1 MDIRK
6 KAENIKDYI
15 IEMRRYFHQNPELS
29 LEEFETTKKIIEEL
43 NKMGIEVSTF
53 KNGLTGCVGTIKGA
67 KEGKTLLLRA
77 DIDALSV
84 LEKTNLEF
92 ASKVKGKMHAC
103 GHDCHIAMLLGT
115 AKILNEIKESFSGTI
130 KLFFQPAE
138 EIGMGARLAIEQ
150 GVMDNVDACYGVHVT
165 PRFASSKINMQY
177 GERMAATDVF
187 KLTVEGVSSHGSSP
201 HLGHDAILASG
212 AIITG
217 LQTIV
222 SRINN
227 PLKPAVVT
235 IGTIKGGQRFNI
247 IANEVVMEGNVRTFD
262 ENFRKEIENYIR
274 EISESIA
281 KAHGCTA
288 KLEYRYGTGVVINKD
303 KNLVDI
309 AQNAV
314 KKLYG
319 EETLVEME
327 KITGGEDFS
336 LLMEKVPGIFGYIGT
351 KNPNIPGSEK
361 INHHEC
367 FTVDEEALIRGTA
380 VATQFTIDYL
390 EGK

>member
-1 MDIRK
+1 MDIK
-6 KAENIKDYI
+6 EKTENIKDYI
-15 IEMRRYFHQNPELS
+15 IEMRRHFHQNPELS
-29 LEEFETTKKIIEEL
+29 LEEFETTKKIVNEL
-43 NKMGIEVSTF
+43 EKMGIEVSTF
-53 KNGLTGCVGTIKGA
+53 KDGLTGCVGTIKGA

-84 LEKTNLEF
+84 HEKTNLEF
-92 ASKVKGKMHAC
+92 ASRVDGKMHAC
-103 GHDCHIAMLLGT
+103 GHDCHAAMLLGV
-115 AKILNEIKESFSGTI
+115 AKILSEMKDKFSGNI
-130 KLFFQPAE
+130 KLFFQAAE
-138 EIGMGARLAIEQ
+138 EIGLGAKLSIEQ

-165 PRFASSKINMQY
+165 PRFESPKINMQY

-187 KLTVEGVSSHGSSP
+187 KLTVEGTSSHGSSP
-201 HLGHDAILASG
+201 HLGHDAIVASA
-212 AIITG
+212 AIITA

-247 IANEVVMEGNVRTFD
+247 IANEVIMEGNVRTFD
-262 ENFRKEIENYIR
+262 EIFRKEIETHIR
-274 EISESIA
+274 EIAESVA
-281 KAHGCTA
+281 KAHSCTA
-288 KLEYRYGTGVVINKD
+288 KLEYRYGTGVVLNKD

-319 EETLVEME
+319 EDSLVEME

-336 LLMEKVPGIFGYIGT
+336 LLMEKAPGIFGYIGT
-351 KNPNIPGSEK
+351 RNPKVPGSEK

-367 FTVDEEALIRGTA
+367 FTVDEDALIRGTA
-380 VATQFTIDYL
+380 VAVQFALDYL
-390 EGK
+390 N

>member
-1 MDIRK
+1 MDIK
-6 KAENIKDYI
+6 EKAENIKDYI
-15 IEMRRYFHQNPELS
+15 IEMRRHFHQNPELS
-29 LEEFETTKKIIEEL
+29 LEEFETTKKIVNEL
-43 NKMGIEVSTF
+43 EKMSIEVSTF
-53 KNGLTGCVGTIKGA
+53 KDGLTGCIGTIKGA

-84 LEKTNLEF
+84 HEQTNLEF
-92 ASKVKGKMHAC
+92 ASRVDGKMHAC
-103 GHDCHIAMLLGT
+103 GHDCHAAMLLGV
-115 AKILNEIKESFSGTI
+115 AKILSEMKDKFSGNI
-130 KLFFQPAE
+130 KLFFQAAE
-138 EIGMGARLAIEQ
+138 EIGLGAKLSIEQ

-165 PRFASSKINMQY
+165 PRFESPKINMQY

-187 KLTVEGVSSHGSSP
+187 KLTVEGTSSHGSSP
-201 HLGHDAILASG
+201 HLGHDAIVASA
-212 AIITG
+212 AIITA

-247 IANEVVMEGNVRTFD
+247 IANEVIMEGNVRTFD
-262 ENFRKEIENYIR
+262 EIFRKEIETHIR
-274 EISESIA
+274 EIAESVA
-281 KAHGCTA
+281 KAHSCTA
-288 KLEYRYGTGVVINKD
+288 KLEYRYGTGVVLNKD

-319 EETLVEME
+319 EDSLVEME

-336 LLMEKVPGIFGYIGT
+336 LLMEKAPGIFGYIGT
-351 KNPNIPGSEK
+351 RNTKVPGSEK

-367 FTVDEEALIRGTA
+367 FTVDEDALIRGTA
-380 VATQFTIDYL
+380 VAVQFALDYL
-390 EGK
+390 N

>member
-1 MDIRK
+1 MDIK
-6 KAENIKDYI
+6 EKAENIKDYI
-15 IEMRRYFHQNPELS
+15 IEMRRHFHQNPELS
-29 LEEFETTKKIIEEL
+29 LEEFETTKKILNEL
-43 NKMGIEVSTF
+43 EKMGIEVSTF
-53 KNGLTGCVGTIKGA
+53 KDGLTGCIGTIKGA

-84 LEKTNLEF
+84 HEKTNLEF
-92 ASKVKGKMHAC
+92 ASRVDGKMHAC
-103 GHDCHIAMLLGT
+103 GHDCHAAMLLGV
-115 AKILNEIKESFSGTI
+115 AKILSEMKDKFSGNI
-130 KLFFQPAE
+130 KLFFQAAE
-138 EIGMGARLAIEQ
+138 EIGLGAKLSIEQ
-150 GVMDNVDACYGVHVT
+150 GIMDNVDACYGVHVT
-165 PRFASSKINMQY
+165 PRFESPKINMQY

-187 KLTVEGVSSHGSSP
+187 KLTVEGTSSHGSSP
-201 HLGHDAILASG
+201 HLGHDAIVASA
-212 AIITG
+212 AIITA

-247 IANEVVMEGNVRTFD
+247 IANEVIMEGNVRTFD
-262 ENFRKEIENYIR
+262 EIFRKEIETHIR
-274 EISESIA
+274 EIAESVA
-281 KAHGCTA
+281 KAHSCTA
-288 KLEYRYGTGVVINKD
+288 KLEYRYGTGVVLNKD

-319 EETLVEME
+319 EDSLVEME

-336 LLMEKVPGIFGYIGT
+336 LLMEKAPGIFGYIGT
-351 KNPNIPGSEK
+351 RNPRVSGSEK

-367 FTVDEEALIRGTA
+367 FTVDEDALIRGTA
-380 VATQFTIDYL
+380 VAAQFALDYL
-390 EGK
+390 N

>member
-1 MDIRK
+1 MDIK
-6 KAENIKDYI
+6 EKAENIKDYI
-15 IEMRRYFHQNPELS
+15 IEMRRHFHQNPELS
-29 LEEFETTKKIIEEL
+29 LEEFETTKKIVNEL
-43 NKMGIEVSTF
+43 EKMGIEVSTF
-53 KNGLTGCVGTIKGA
+53 KDGLTGCVGTIKGA

-84 LEKTNLEF
+84 HEKTNLEF
-92 ASKVKGKMHAC
+92 ASRVDGKMHAC
-103 GHDCHIAMLLGT
+103 GHDCHAAMLLGV
-115 AKILNEIKESFSGTI
+115 AKILSEMKDKFSGNI
-130 KLFFQPAE
+130 KLFFQAAE
-138 EIGMGARLAIEQ
+138 EIGLGAKLSIEQ

-165 PRFASSKINMQY
+165 PRFESPKINMQY
-177 GERMAATDVF
+177 GERMAA
-187 KLTVEGVSSHGSSP
+187 KLTVEGTSSHGSSP
-201 HLGHDAILASG
+201 HLGHDAIVASA
-212 AIITG
+212 AIITA

-247 IANEVVMEGNVRTFD
+247 IANEVIMEGNVRTFD
-262 ENFRKEIENYIR
+262 EIFRKEIETHIR
-274 EISESIA
+274 EIAESVA
-281 KAHGCTA
+281 KAHSCTA
-288 KLEYRYGTGVVINKD
+288 KLEYRYGTGVVLNKD

-319 EETLVEME
+319 EDSLVKME

-336 LLMEKVPGIFGYIGT
+336 LLMEKAPGIFGYIGT
-351 KNPNIPGSEK
+351 RNPKVPGSEK

-367 FTVDEEALIRGTA
+367 FTVDEDALIRGTA
-380 VATQFTIDYL
+380 VAVQFALDYL
-390 EGK
+390 N

>member
-1 MDIRK
+1 MDIK
-6 KAENIKDYI
+6 EKAENIKDYI
-15 IEMRRYFHQNPELS
+15 IEMRRHFHQNPELS
-29 LEEFETTKKIIEEL
+29 LEEFETTKKIVNEL
-43 NKMGIEVSTF
+43 EKMGIEVSTF
-53 KNGLTGCVGTIKGA
+53 KDGLTGCIGTIKGA

-84 LEKTNLEF
+84 HEKTNLEF
-92 ASKVKGKMHAC
+92 VSRVDGKMHAC
-103 GHDCHIAMLLGT
+103 GHDCHAAMLLGV
-115 AKILNEIKESFSGTI
+115 AKILSEMKDKFSGNI
-130 KLFFQPAE
+130 KLFFQAAE
-138 EIGMGARLAIEQ
+138 EIGLGAKLSIEQ

-165 PRFASSKINMQY
+165 PRFESPKINMQY

-187 KLTVEGVSSHGSSP
+187 KLTVEGTSSHGSSP
-201 HLGHDAILASG
+201 HLGHDAIVASA
-212 AIITG
+212 AIITA

-247 IANEVVMEGNVRTFD
+247 IANEVIMEGNVRTFD
-262 ENFRKEIENYIR
+262 EIFRKEIETHIR
-274 EISESIA
+274 EIAESVA
-281 KAHGCTA
+281 KAHSCTA
-288 KLEYRYGTGVVINKD
+288 KLEYRYGTGVVLNKD

-319 EETLVEME
+319 EDSLVKME

-336 LLMEKVPGIFGYIGT
+336 LLMEKAPGIFGYIGT
-351 KNPNIPGSEK
+351 RNPKVPGSEK

-367 FTVDEEALIRGTA
+367 FTVDEDALIRGTA
-380 VATQFTIDYL
+380 VAVQFALDYL
-390 EGK
+390 N

>member
-1 MDIRK
+1 MDIK
-6 KAENIKDYI
+6 EKAENIKDYI
-15 IEMRRYFHQNPELS
+15 IEMRRHFHQNPELS
-29 LEEFETTKKIIEEL
+29 LEEFETTKKIVNEL
-43 NKMGIEVSTF
+43 EKMSIEVSTF
-53 KNGLTGCVGTIKGA
+53 KDGLTGCIGTIKGA

-84 LEKTNLEF
+84 HEKTNLEF
-92 ASKVKGKMHAC
+92 ASRVDGKMHAC
-103 GHDCHIAMLLGT
+103 GHDCHAAMLLGV
-115 AKILNEIKESFSGTI
+115 AKILSEMKDKFSGNI
-130 KLFFQPAE
+130 KLFFQAAE
-138 EIGMGARLAIEQ
+138 EIGLGAKLSIEQ

-165 PRFASSKINMQY
+165 PRFESPKINMQY

-187 KLTVEGVSSHGSSP
+187 KLTVEGTSSHGSSP
-201 HLGHDAILASG
+201 HLGHDAIVASA
-212 AIITG
+212 AIITA

-247 IANEVVMEGNVRTFD
+247 IANEVIMEGNVRTFD
-262 ENFRKEIENYIR
+262 EIFRKEIETHIR
-274 EISESIA
+274 EIAESVA
-281 KAHGCTA
+281 KAHSCTA
-288 KLEYRYGTGVVINKD
+288 KLEYRYGTGVVLNKD

-319 EETLVEME
+319 EDSLVEME

-336 LLMEKVPGIFGYIGT
+336 LLMEKAPGIFGYIGT
-351 KNPNIPGSEK
+351 RNTKVPGSEK

-367 FTVDEEALIRGTA
+367 FTVDEDALIRGTA
-380 VATQFTIDYL
+380 VAAQFALDYL
-390 EGK
+390 N

>member
-1 MDIRK
+1 MDIK
-6 KAENIKDYI
+6 EKAENIKDYI
-15 IEMRRYFHQNPELS
+15 IEMRRHFHQNPELS
-29 LEEFETTKKIIEEL
+29 LEEFETTKKIVNEL
-43 NKMGIEVSTF
+43 EKMGIEVSTF
-53 KNGLTGCVGTIKGA
+53 KDGLTGCVGTIKGA

-84 LEKTNLEF
+84 HEKTNLEF
-92 ASKVKGKMHAC
+92 ASRVDGKMHAC
-103 GHDCHIAMLLGT
+103 GHDCHAAMLLGI
-115 AKILNEIKESFSGTI
+115 AKILSEMKDKFSGNI
-130 KLFFQPAE
+130 KLFFQAAE
-138 EIGMGARLAIEQ
+138 EIGLGAKLSIEQ

-165 PRFASSKINMQY
+165 PRFESPKINMQY

-187 KLTVEGVSSHGSSP
+187 KLTVEGTSSHGSSP
-201 HLGHDAILASG
+201 HLGHDAIVASA
-212 AIITG
+212 AIITA

-247 IANEVVMEGNVRTFD
+247 IANEVIMEGNVRTFD
-262 ENFRKEIENYIR
+262 EIFRKEIETHIR
-274 EISESIA
+274 EIAESVA
-281 KAHGCTA
+281 KAHSCTA
-288 KLEYRYGTGVVINKD
+288 KLEYRYGTGVVLNKD

-319 EETLVEME
+319 EDSLVKME

-336 LLMEKVPGIFGYIGT
+336 LLMEKAPGIFGYIGT
-351 KNPNIPGSEK
+351 RNPKVPGSEK

-367 FTVDEEALIRGTA
+367 FTVDEDALIRGTA
-380 VATQFTIDYL
+380 VAVQFALDYL
-390 EGK
+390 N

>member
-1 MDIRK
+1 MDIK
-6 KAENIKDYI
+6 EKAENIKDYI
-15 IEMRRYFHQNPELS
+15 IEMRRHFHQNPELS
-29 LEEFETTKKIIEEL
+29 LEEFETTKKIVNEL
-43 NKMGIEVSTF
+43 EKMGIEVSTF
-53 KNGLTGCVGTIKGA
+53 KDGLTGCIGTIKGA

-77 DIDALSV
+77 DIDALSIH
-84 LEKTNLEF
+84 EKTNLEF
-92 ASKVKGKMHAC
+92 ASRVDGKMHAC
-103 GHDCHIAMLLGT
+103 GHDCHAAMLLGV
-115 AKILNEIKESFSGTI
+115 AKILSEMKDKFSGNI
-130 KLFFQPAE
+130 KLFFQAAE
-138 EIGMGARLAIEQ
+138 EIGLGAKLSIEQ

-165 PRFASSKINMQY
+165 PRFESPKINMQY

-187 KLTVEGVSSHGSSP
+187 KLTVEGTSSHGSSP
-201 HLGHDAILASG
+201 HLGHDAIVASA
-212 AIITG
+212 AIITA

-247 IANEVVMEGNVRTFD
+247 IANEVIMEGNVRTFD
-262 ENFRKEIENYIR
+262 EIFRKEIETHIR
-274 EISESIA
+274 EIAESVA
-281 KAHGCTA
+281 KAHSCTA
-288 KLEYRYGTGVVINKD
+288 KLEYRYGTGVVLNKD

-319 EETLVEME
+319 EDSLVEME

-336 LLMEKVPGIFGYIGT
+336 LLMEKAPGIFGYIGT
-351 KNPNIPGSEK
+351 RNTKVPGSEK

-367 FTVDEEALIRGTA
+367 FTVDEDALIRGTA
-380 VATQFTIDYL
+380 VAVQFALDYL
-390 EGK
+390 N

>member
-1 MDIRK
+1 MDIK
-6 KAENIKDYI
+6 EKAENIKDYI
-15 IEMRRYFHQNPELS
+15 IEMRRHFHQNPELS
-29 LEEFETTKKIIEEL
+29 LEEFETTKKIVNEL
-43 NKMGIEVSTF
+43 EKMSIEVSTF
-53 KNGLTGCVGTIKGA
+53 KDGLTGCIGTIKGA

-84 LEKTNLEF
+84 HEKTNLEF
-92 ASKVKGKMHAC
+92 ASRVDGKMHAC
-103 GHDCHIAMLLGT
+103 GHDCHAAMLLGV
-115 AKILNEIKESFSGTI
+115 AKILSEMKDKFSGNI
-130 KLFFQPAE
+130 KLFFQAAE
-138 EIGMGARLAIEQ
+138 EIGLGAKLSIEQ

-165 PRFASSKINMQY
+165 SRFESPKINMQY

-187 KLTVEGVSSHGSSP
+187 KLTVEGTSSHGSSP
-201 HLGHDAILASG
+201 HLGHDAIVASA
-212 AIITG
+212 AIITA

-247 IANEVVMEGNVRTFD
+247 IANEVIMEGNVRTFD
-262 ENFRKEIENYIR
+262 EIFRKEIETHIR
-274 EISESIA
+274 EIAESVA
-281 KAHGCTA
+281 KAHSCTA
-288 KLEYRYGTGVVINKD
+288 KLEYRYGTGVVLNKD

-319 EETLVEME
+319 EDSLVEME

-336 LLMEKVPGIFGYIGT
+336 LLMEKAPGIFGYIGT
-351 KNPNIPGSEK
+351 RNPKVPGSEK

-367 FTVDEEALIRGTA
+367 FTVDEDALIRGTA
-380 VATQFTIDYL
+380 VAVQFALDYL
-390 EGK
+390 N

>member
-1 MDIRK
+1 MDIK
-6 KAENIKDYI
+6 EKAENIKDYI
-15 IEMRRYFHQNPELS
+15 IEMRRHFHQNPELS
-29 LEEFETTKKIIEEL
+29 LEEFETTKKIVNEL
-43 NKMGIEVSTF
+43 EKMGIEVSTF
-53 KNGLTGCVGTIKGA
+53 KDGLTGCIGTIKGA

-84 LEKTNLEF
+84 HEKTNLEF
-92 ASKVKGKMHAC
+92 ASRVDGKMHAC
-103 GHDCHIAMLLGT
+103 GHDCHAAMLLGV
-115 AKILNEIKESFSGTI
+115 AKILSEMKDKFSGNI
-130 KLFFQPAE
+130 KLFFQAAE
-138 EIGMGARLAIEQ
+138 EIGLGAKLSIEQ

-165 PRFASSKINMQY
+165 PRFESPKINMQY

-187 KLTVEGVSSHGSSP
+187 KLTVEGTSSHGSSP
-201 HLGHDAILASG
+201 HLGHDAIVASA
-212 AIITG
+212 AIITA

-247 IANEVVMEGNVRTFD
+247 IANEVIMEGNVRTFD
-262 ENFRKEIENYIR
+262 EIFRKEIETHIR
-274 EISESIA
+274 EIAESVA
-281 KAHGCTA
+281 KAHSCTA
-288 KLEYRYGTGVVINKD
+288 KLEYRYGTGVVLNKD

-319 EETLVEME
+319 EDSLVEME

-336 LLMEKVPGIFGYIGT
+336 LLMEKAPGIFGYIGT
-351 KNPNIPGSEK
+351 RNPKVPGSEK

-367 FTVDEEALIRGTA
+367 FTVDEDALIRGTA
-380 VATQFTIDYL
+380 VAAQFALDYL
-390 EGK
+390 N

>member
-1 MDIRK
+1 MDIK
-6 KAENIKDYI
+6 EKVENIKDYI
-15 IEMRRYFHQNPELS
+15 IEMRRHFHQNPELS
-29 LEEFETTKKIIEEL
+29 LEEFETTKKIVNEL
-43 NKMGIEVSTF
+43 EKMGIEVSTF
-53 KNGLTGCVGTIKGA
+53 KDGLTGCVGTIKGA

-84 LEKTNLEF
+84 HEKTNLEF
-92 ASKVKGKMHAC
+92 ASRVDGKMHAC
-103 GHDCHIAMLLGT
+103 GHDCHAAMLLGV
-115 AKILNEIKESFSGTI
+115 AKILSEMKDKFSGNI
-130 KLFFQPAE
+130 KLFFQAAE
-138 EIGMGARLAIEQ
+138 EIGLGAKLSIEQ

-165 PRFASSKINMQY
+165 PRFESPKINMQY

-187 KLTVEGVSSHGSSP
+187 KLTVEGTSSHGSSP
-201 HLGHDAILASG
+201 HLGHDAIVASA
-212 AIITG
+212 AIITA

-247 IANEVVMEGNVRTFD
+247 IANEVIMEGNVRTFD
-262 ENFRKEIENYIR
+262 EIFRKEIETHIR
-274 EISESIA
+274 EIAESVA
-281 KAHGCTA
+281 KAHSCTA
-288 KLEYRYGTGVVINKD
+288 KLEYRYGTGVVLNKD

-319 EETLVEME
+319 EDSLVEME

-336 LLMEKVPGIFGYIGT
+336 LLMEKAPGIFGYIGT
-351 KNPNIPGSEK
+351 RNTKVPGSEK

-367 FTVDEEALIRGTA
+367 FTVDEDALIRGTA
-380 VATQFTIDYL
+380 VAVQFALDYL
-390 EGK
+390 N

>member
-1 MDIRK
+1 MDIK
-6 KAENIKDYI
+6 EKAENIKDYI
-15 IEMRRYFHQNPELS
+15 IEMRRHFHQNPELS
-29 LEEFETTKKIIEEL
+29 LEEFETTKKILNEL
-43 NKMGIEVSTF
+43 EKMGIEVSTF
-53 KNGLTGCVGTIKGA
+53 KDGLTGCVGTIKGA

-84 LEKTNLEF
+84 HEKTNLEF
-92 ASKVKGKMHAC
+92 ASRVDGKMHAC
-103 GHDCHIAMLLGT
+103 GHDCHAAMLLGV
-115 AKILNEIKESFSGTI
+115 AKILSEMKDKFSGNI
-130 KLFFQPAE
+130 KLFFQAAE
-138 EIGMGARLAIEQ
+138 EIGLGAKLSIEQ
-150 GVMDNVDACYGVHVT
+150 GIMDNVDACYGVHVT
-165 PRFASSKINMQY
+165 PRFESPKINMQY

-187 KLTVEGVSSHGSSP
+187 KLTVEGISSHGSSP
-201 HLGHDAILASG
+201 HLGHDAIVASA
-212 AIITG
+212 AIITA

-247 IANEVVMEGNVRTFD
+247 IANEVIMEGNVRTFD
-262 ENFRKEIENYIR
+262 EIFRKEIETHIR
-274 EISESIA
+274 EIAESVA
-281 KAHGCTA
+281 KAHSCTA
-288 KLEYRYGTGVVINKD
+288 KLEYRYGTGVVLNKD

-319 EETLVEME
+319 EDSLVEME

-336 LLMEKVPGIFGYIGT
+336 LLMEKAPGIFGYIGT
-351 KNPNIPGSEK
+351 RNPKVPGSEK

-367 FTVDEEALIRGTA
+367 FTVDEDALIRGTA
-380 VATQFTIDYL
+380 VAVQFALDYL
-390 EGK
+390 N

>member
-1 MDIRK
+1 MDIK
-6 KAENIKDYI
+6 EKAENIKDYI
-15 IEMRRYFHQNPELS
+15 IEMRRHFHQNPELS
-29 LEEFETTKKIIEEL
+29 LEEFETTKKIVNEL
-43 NKMGIEVSTF
+43 EKMGIEVSTF
-53 KNGLTGCVGTIKGA
+53 KDGLTGCIGTIKGA

-77 DIDALSV
+77 DIDALSIH
-84 LEKTNLEF
+84 EKTNLEF
-92 ASKVKGKMHAC
+92 ASRVDGKMHAC
-103 GHDCHIAMLLGT
+103 GHDCHAAMLLGV
-115 AKILNEIKESFSGTI
+115 AKILSEMKDKFSGNI
-130 KLFFQPAE
+130 KLFFQAAE
-138 EIGMGARLAIEQ
+138 EIGLGAKLSIEQ

-165 PRFASSKINMQY
+165 PRFESPKINMQY

-187 KLTVEGVSSHGSSP
+187 KLTVEGTSSHGSSP
-201 HLGHDAILASG
+201 HLGHDAIVASA
-212 AIITG
+212 AIITA

-247 IANEVVMEGNVRTFD
+247 IANEVIMEGNVRTFD
-262 ENFRKEIENYIR
+262 EIFRKEIETHIR
-274 EISESIA
+274 EIAESVA
-281 KAHGCTA
+281 KAHSCTA
-288 KLEYRYGTGVVINKD
+288 KLEYRYGTGVVLNKD

-319 EETLVEME
+319 EDSLVEME

-336 LLMEKVPGIFGYIGT
+336 LLMEKAPGIFGYIGT
-351 KNPNIPGSEK
+351 RNPKVPGSEK

-367 FTVDEEALIRGTA
+367 FTVDEDALIRGTA
-380 VATQFTIDYL
+380 VAVQFALDYL
-390 EGK
+390 N

>member
-1 MDIRK
+1 MDIK
-6 KAENIKDYI
+6 EKAENIKDYI
-15 IEMRRYFHQNPELS
+15 IEMRRHFHQNPELS
-29 LEEFETTKKIIEEL
+29 LEEFETTKKIVNEL
-43 NKMGIEVSTF
+43 EKMSIEVSTF
-53 KNGLTGCVGTIKGA
+53 KDGLTGCIGTIKGA

-84 LEKTNLEF
+84 HEKTNLEF
-92 ASKVKGKMHAC
+92 ASRVDGKMHAC
-103 GHDCHIAMLLGT
+103 GHDCHAAMLLGV
-115 AKILNEIKESFSGTI
+115 AKILSEMKDKFSGNI
-130 KLFFQPAE
+130 KLFFQAAE
-138 EIGMGARLAIEQ
+138 EIGLGAKLSIEQ

-165 PRFASSKINMQY
+165 PRFESPKINMQY

-187 KLTVEGVSSHGSSP
+187 KLTVEGTSSHGSSP
-201 HLGHDAILASG
+201 HLGHDAIVASA
-212 AIITG
+212 AIITA

-247 IANEVVMEGNVRTFD
+247 IANEVIMEGNVRTFD
-262 ENFRKEIENYIR
+262 EIFRKEIETHIR
-274 EISESIA
+274 EIAERVA
-281 KAHGCTA
+281 KAHSCTA
-288 KLEYRYGTGVVINKD
+288 KLEYRYGTGVVLNKD

-319 EETLVEME
+319 EDSLVEME

-336 LLMEKVPGIFGYIGT
+336 LLMEKAPGIFGYIGT
-351 KNPNIPGSEK
+351 RNTKVPGSEK

-367 FTVDEEALIRGTA
+367 FTVDEDALIRGTA
-380 VATQFTIDYL
+380 VAVQFALDYL
-390 EGK
+390 N

>member
-1 MDIRK
+1 MDIK
-6 KAENIKDYI
+6 EKAENIKDYI
-15 IEMRRYFHQNPELS
+15 IEMRRHFHQNPELS
-29 LEEFETTKKIIEEL
+29 LEEFETTKKIVNEL
-43 NKMGIEVSTF
+43 EKMGIEVSTF
-53 KNGLTGCVGTIKGA
+53 KDGLTGCIGTIKGA

-84 LEKTNLEF
+84 HEKTNLEF
-92 ASKVKGKMHAC
+92 ASRVDGKMHAC
-103 GHDCHIAMLLGT
+103 GHDCHAAMLLGV
-115 AKILNEIKESFSGTI
+115 AKILSEMKDKFSGNI
-130 KLFFQPAE
+130 KLFFQAAE
-138 EIGMGARLAIEQ
+138 EIGLGAKLSIEQ
-150 GVMDNVDACYGVHVT
+150 GVMDNVDACHGVHVT
-165 PRFASSKINMQY
+165 PRFESPKINMQY

-187 KLTVEGVSSHGSSP
+187 KLTVEGTSSHGSSP
-201 HLGHDAILASG
+201 HLGHDAIVASA
-212 AIITG
+212 AIITA

-247 IANEVVMEGNVRTFD
+247 IANEVIMEGNVRTFD
-262 ENFRKEIENYIR
+262 EIFRKEIETHIR
-274 EISESIA
+274 EIAESVA
-281 KAHGCTA
+281 KAHSCTA
-288 KLEYRYGTGVVINKD
+288 KLEYRYGTGVVLNKD

-319 EETLVEME
+319 EDSLVEME

-336 LLMEKVPGIFGYIGT
+336 LLMEKAPGIFGYIGT
-351 KNPNIPGSEK
+351 RNTKVPGSEK

-367 FTVDEEALIRGTA
+367 FTVDEDALIRGTA
-380 VATQFTIDYL
+380 VAVQFALDYL
-390 EGK
+390 N

>member
-1 MDIRK
+1 MDIK
-6 KAENIKDYI
+6 EKAENIKDYI
-15 IEMRRYFHQNPELS
+15 IEMRRHFHQNPELS
-29 LEEFETTKKIIEEL
+29 LEEFETTKKIVNEL
-43 NKMGIEVSTF
+43 EKMGIEVSTF
-53 KNGLTGCVGTIKGA
+53 KDGLTGCIGTIKGA

-84 LEKTNLEF
+84 HEKTNLEF
-92 ASKVKGKMHAC
+92 VSRVDGKMHAC
-103 GHDCHIAMLLGT
+103 GHDCHAAMLLGV
-115 AKILNEIKESFSGTI
+115 AKILSEMKDKFSGNI
-130 KLFFQPAE
+130 KLFFQAAE
-138 EIGMGARLAIEQ
+138 EIGLGAKLSIEQ

-165 PRFASSKINMQY
+165 PRFESPKINMQY

-187 KLTVEGVSSHGSSP
+187 KLTVEGTSSHGSSP
-201 HLGHDAILASG
+201 HLGHDAIVASA
-212 AIITG
+212 AIITA

-247 IANEVVMEGNVRTFD
+247 IANEVIMEGNVRTFD
-262 ENFRKEIENYIR
+262 EIFRKEIETHIR
-274 EISESIA
+274 EIAESVA
-281 KAHGCTA
+281 KAHSCTA
-288 KLEYRYGTGVVINKD
+288 KLEYRYGTGVVLNKD

-319 EETLVEME
+319 EDSLVEME

-336 LLMEKVPGIFGYIGT
+336 LLMEKAPGIFGYIGT
-351 KNPNIPGSEK
+351 RNTKVPGSEK

-367 FTVDEEALIRGTA
+367 FTVDEDALIRGTA
-380 VATQFTIDYL
+380 VALQFALDYL
-390 EGK
+390 N

>member
-1 MDIRK
+1 MDIK
-6 KAENIKDYI
+6 EKAENIKDYI
-15 IEMRRYFHQNPELS
+15 IEMRRHFHQNPELS
-29 LEEFETTKKIIEEL
+29 LEEFETTKKIVNEL
-43 NKMGIEVSTF
+43 EKMGIEVSTF
-53 KNGLTGCVGTIKGA
+53 KDGLTGCVGTIKGA

-84 LEKTNLEF
+84 HEKTNLEF
-92 ASKVKGKMHAC
+92 ASRVDGKMHAC
-103 GHDCHIAMLLGT
+103 GHDCHAAMLLGV
-115 AKILNEIKESFSGTI
+115 AKILSEMKDKFSGNI
-130 KLFFQPAE
+130 KLFFQAAE
-138 EIGMGARLAIEQ
+138 EIGLGAKLSIEQ

-165 PRFASSKINMQY
+165 SRFESPKINMQY

-187 KLTVEGVSSHGSSP
+187 KLTVEGTSSHGSSP
-201 HLGHDAILASG
+201 HLGHDAIVASA
-212 AIITG
+212 AIITA

-227 PLKPAVVT
+227 PLKPAVIT

-247 IANEVVMEGNVRTFD
+247 IANEVIMEGNVRTFD
-262 ENFRKEIENYIR
+262 EIFRKEIETHIR
-274 EISESIA
+274 EIAESVA
-281 KAHGCTA
+281 KAHSCTA
-288 KLEYRYGTGVVINKD
+288 KLEYRYGTGVVLNKD

-319 EETLVEME
+319 EDSLVEME

-336 LLMEKVPGIFGYIGT
+336 LLMEKAPGIFGYIGT
-351 KNPNIPGSEK
+351 RNPKVSGSEK

-367 FTVDEEALIRGTA
+367 FTVDEDALIRGTA
-380 VATQFTIDYL
+380 VAVQFALDYL
-390 EGK
+390 N

>member
-1 MDIRK
+1 MDIK
-6 KAENIKDYI
+6 EKAENIKDYI
-15 IEMRRYFHQNPELS
+15 IEMRRHFHQNPELS
-29 LEEFETTKKIIEEL
+29 LEEFETTKKILNEL
-43 NKMGIEVSTF
+43 EKMGIEVSTF
-53 KNGLTGCVGTIKGA
+53 KDGLTGCVGTIKGV

-84 LEKTNLEF
+84 HEKTNLEF
-92 ASKVKGKMHAC
+92 ASRVDGKMHAC
-103 GHDCHIAMLLGT
+103 GHDCHAAMLLGV
-115 AKILNEIKESFSGTI
+115 AKILSEMKDKFSGNI
-130 KLFFQPAE
+130 KLFFQAAE
-138 EIGMGARLAIEQ
+138 EIGLGAKLSIEQ

-165 PRFASSKINMQY
+165 PRFESPKINMQY

-187 KLTVEGVSSHGSSP
+187 KLTVEGTSSHGSSP
-201 HLGHDAILASG
+201 HLGHDAIVTSA
-212 AIITG
+212 AIITA

-247 IANEVVMEGNVRTFD
+247 IANEVIMEGNVRTFD
-262 ENFRKEIENYIR
+262 EIFRKEIETHIR
-274 EISESIA
+274 EIAESVA
-281 KAHGCTA
+281 KAHSCTA
-288 KLEYRYGTGVVINKD
+288 KLEYRYGTGVVLNKD

-319 EETLVEME
+319 EDSLVEME

-336 LLMEKVPGIFGYIGT
+336 LLMEKAPGIFGYIGT
-351 KNPNIPGSEK
+351 RNPKVPGSEK

-367 FTVDEEALIRGTA
+367 FTVDEDALIRGTA
-380 VATQFTIDYL
+380 VAAQFALDYL
-390 EGK
+390 N

>member
-1 MDIRK
+1 MDIK
-6 KAENIKDYI
+6 EKAENIKDYI
-15 IEMRRYFHQNPELS
+15 IEMRRHFHQNPELS
-29 LEEFETTKKIIEEL
+29 LEEFETTKKIVNEL
-43 NKMGIEVSTF
+43 EKMSIEVSTF
-53 KNGLTGCVGTIKGA
+53 KDGLTGCIGTIKGA

-84 LEKTNLEF
+84 HEKTNLEF
-92 ASKVKGKMHAC
+92 ASRVDGKMHAC
-103 GHDCHIAMLLGT
+103 GHDCHAAMLLGV
-115 AKILNEIKESFSGTI
+115 AKILSEMKDKFSGNI
-130 KLFFQPAE
+130 KLFFQAAE
-138 EIGMGARLAIEQ
+138 EIGLGAKLSIEQ

-165 PRFASSKINMQY
+165 PRFESPKINMQY

-187 KLTVEGVSSHGSSP
+187 KLTVEGTSSHGSSP
-201 HLGHDAILASG
+201 HLGHDAIVASA
-212 AIITG
+212 AIITA

-247 IANEVVMEGNVRTFD
+247 IANEVIMEGNVRTFD
-262 ENFRKEIENYIR
+262 EIFRKEIETYIR
-274 EISESIA
+274 EIAESVA
-281 KAHGCTA
+281 KAHSCTA
-288 KLEYRYGTGVVINKD
+288 KLEYRYGTGVVLNKD

-319 EETLVEME
+319 EDSLVEME

-336 LLMEKVPGIFGYIGT
+336 LLMEKAPGIFGYIGT
-351 KNPNIPGSEK
+351 RNTKVPGSEK

-367 FTVDEEALIRGTA
+367 FTVDEDALIRGTA
-380 VATQFTIDYL
+380 VAAQFALDYL
-390 EGK
+390 N

>member
-1 MDIRK
+1 MDIK
-6 KAENIKDYI
+6 EKAENIKDYI
-15 IEMRRYFHQNPELS
+15 IEMRRHFHQNPELS
-29 LEEFETTKKIIEEL
+29 LEEFETTKKIINEL
-43 NKMGIEVSTF
+43 EKMGIEVSTF
-53 KNGLTGCVGTIKGA
+53 KDGLTGCVGTIKGA

-84 LEKTNLEF
+84 HEKTNLEF
-92 ASKVKGKMHAC
+92 ASRVDGKMHAC
-103 GHDCHIAMLLGT
+103 GHDCHAAMLLGV
-115 AKILNEIKESFSGTI
+115 AKILSEMKDKFSGNI
-130 KLFFQPAE
+130 KLFFQAAE
-138 EIGMGARLAIEQ
+138 EIGLGAKLSIEQ

-165 PRFASSKINMQY
+165 PRFESPKINMQY

-187 KLTVEGVSSHGSSP
+187 KLTVEGTSSHGSSP
-201 HLGHDAILASG
+201 HLGHDAIVASA
-212 AIITG
+212 AIITA

-247 IANEVVMEGNVRTFD
+247 IANEVIMEGNVRTFD
-262 ENFRKEIENYIR
+262 EIFRKEIETHIR
-274 EISESIA
+274 EIAESVA
-281 KAHGCTA
+281 KAHSCTA
-288 KLEYRYGTGVVINKD
+288 KLEYRYGTGVVLNKD

-319 EETLVEME
+319 EDSLVEME

-336 LLMEKVPGIFGYIGT
+336 LLMEKAPGIFGYIGT
-351 KNPNIPGSEK
+351 RNTKVPGSEK

-367 FTVDEEALIRGTA
+367 FTVDEDALIRGTA
-380 VATQFTIDYL
+380 VAVQFALDYL
-390 EGK
+390 N

>member
-1 MDIRK
+1 MDIK
-6 KAENIKDYI
+6 EKAENIKDYI
-15 IEMRRYFHQNPELS
+15 IEMRRHFHQNPELS
-29 LEEFETTKKIIEEL
+29 LEEFETTKKIVNEL
-43 NKMGIEVSTF
+43 EKMGIEVSTF
-53 KNGLTGCVGTIKGA
+53 KDGLTGCVGTIKGA

-84 LEKTNLEF
+84 HEKTNLEF
-92 ASKVKGKMHAC
+92 ASRVDGKMHAC
-103 GHDCHIAMLLGT
+103 GHDCHAAMLLGV
-115 AKILNEIKESFSGTI
+115 AKILSEMKDKFSGNI
-130 KLFFQPAE
+130 KLFFQAAE
-138 EIGMGARLAIEQ
+138 EIGLGAKLSIEQ

-165 PRFASSKINMQY
+165 PRFESPKINMQY

-187 KLTVEGVSSHGSSP
+187 KLTVEGTSSHGSSP
-201 HLGHDAILASG
+201 HLGHDAIVTSA
-212 AIITG
+212 AIITA

-247 IANEVVMEGNVRTFD
+247 IANEVIMEGNVRTFD
-262 ENFRKEIENYIR
+262 EIFRKEIETHIR
-274 EISESIA
+274 EIAESVA
-281 KAHGCTA
+281 KAHSCTA
-288 KLEYRYGTGVVINKD
+288 KLEYRYGTGVVLNKD

-319 EETLVEME
+319 EDSLVEME

-336 LLMEKVPGIFGYIGT
+336 LLMEKAPGIFGYIGT
-351 KNPNIPGSEK
+351 RNPRVPGSEK

-367 FTVDEEALIRGTA
+367 FTVDEDALIRGTA
-380 VATQFTIDYL
+380 VAVQFALDYL
-390 EGK
+390 N

>member
-1 MDIRK
+1 MDIK
-6 KAENIKDYI
+6 EKAENIKDYI
-15 IEMRRYFHQNPELS
+15 IEMRRHFHQNPELS
-29 LEEFETTKKIIEEL
+29 LEEFETTKKILNEL
-43 NKMGIEVSTF
+43 EKMGIEVSTF
-53 KNGLTGCVGTIKGA
+53 KDGLTGCVGTIKGA

-84 LEKTNLEF
+84 HEKTNLEF
-92 ASKVKGKMHAC
+92 ASRVDGKMHAC
-103 GHDCHIAMLLGT
+103 GHDCHAAMLLGV
-115 AKILNEIKESFSGTI
+115 AKILSEMKDKFSGNI
-130 KLFFQPAE
+130 KLFFQAAE
-138 EIGMGARLAIEQ
+138 EIGLGAKLSIEQ

-165 PRFASSKINMQY
+165 PRFESPKINMQY

-187 KLTVEGVSSHGSSP
+187 KLTVEGTSSHGSSP
-201 HLGHDAILASG
+201 HLGHDAIVASA
-212 AIITG
+212 AIITA

-247 IANEVVMEGNVRTFD
+247 IANEVIMEGNVRTFD
-262 ENFRKEIENYIR
+262 EIFRKEIETYIR
-274 EISESIA
+274 EIAESVA
-281 KAHGCTA
+281 KAHSCTA
-288 KLEYRYGTGVVINKD
+288 KLEYRYGTGVVLNKD

-319 EETLVEME
+319 EDSLVEME

-336 LLMEKVPGIFGYIGT
+336 LLMEKAPGIFGYIGT
-351 KNPNIPGSEK
+351 RNPRVSGSEK

-367 FTVDEEALIRGTA
+367 FTVDEDALIRGTA
-380 VATQFTIDYL
+380 VAVQFALDYL
-390 EGK
+390 N

>member
-1 MDIRK
+1 MDIK
-6 KAENIKDYI
+6 EKAENIKDYI
-15 IEMRRYFHQNPELS
+15 IEMRRHFHQNPELS
-29 LEEFETTKKIIEEL
+29 LEEFETTKKIVNEL
-43 NKMGIEVSTF
+43 EKMSIEVSTF
-53 KNGLTGCVGTIKGA
+53 KDGLTGCIGTIKGA

-84 LEKTNLEF
+84 HEKTNLEF
-92 ASKVKGKMHAC
+92 ASRVDGKMHAC
-103 GHDCHIAMLLGT
+103 GHDCHAAMLLGV
-115 AKILNEIKESFSGTI
+115 AKILSEMKDKFSGNI
-130 KLFFQPAE
+130 KLFFQAAE
-138 EIGMGARLAIEQ
+138 EIGLGAKLSIEQ

-165 PRFASSKINMQY
+165 PRFESPKINMQY

-187 KLTVEGVSSHGSSP
+187 KLTVEGTSSHGSSP
-201 HLGHDAILASG
+201 HLGHDAIVASA
-212 AIITG
+212 AIITA

-247 IANEVVMEGNVRTFD
+247 IANEVIMEGNVRTFD
-262 ENFRKEIENYIR
+262 EIFRKEIETYIR
-274 EISESIA
+274 EIAESVA
-281 KAHGCTA
+281 KAHSCTA
-288 KLEYRYGTGVVINKD
+288 KLEYRYGTGVVLNKD

-319 EETLVEME
+319 EDSLVEME

-336 LLMEKVPGIFGYIGT
+336 LLMEKAPGIFGYIGT
-351 KNPNIPGSEK
+351 RNTKVPGSEK

-367 FTVDEEALIRGTA
+367 FTVDEDALIRGTA
-380 VATQFTIDYL
+380 VAVQFALDYL
-390 EGK
+390 N

>member
-1 MDIRK
+1 MDIK
-6 KAENIKDYI
+6 EKAENIKDYI
-15 IEMRRYFHQNPELS
+15 IEMRRHFHQNPELS
-29 LEEFETTKKIIEEL
+29 LEEFETTKKIVNEL
-43 NKMGIEVSTF
+43 EKMGIEVSTF
-53 KNGLTGCVGTIKGA
+53 KDGLTGCIGTIKGA

-84 LEKTNLEF
+84 HEQTNLEF
-92 ASKVKGKMHAC
+92 ASRVDGKMHAC
-103 GHDCHIAMLLGT
+103 GHDCHAAMLLGV
-115 AKILNEIKESFSGTI
+115 AKILSEMKDKFSGNI
-130 KLFFQPAE
+130 KLFFQAAE
-138 EIGMGARLAIEQ
+138 EIGLGAKLSIEQ

-165 PRFASSKINMQY
+165 PRFESPKINMQY

-187 KLTVEGVSSHGSSP
+187 KLTVEGTSSHGSSP
-201 HLGHDAILASG
+201 HLGHDAIVASA
-212 AIITG
+212 AIITA

-247 IANEVVMEGNVRTFD
+247 IANEVIMEGNIRTFD
-262 ENFRKEIENYIR
+262 EIFRKEIETHIR
-274 EISESIA
+274 EIAESVA
-281 KAHGCTA
+281 KAHSCTA
-288 KLEYRYGTGVVINKD
+288 KLEYRYGTGVVLNKD

-319 EETLVEME
+319 EDSLVEME

-336 LLMEKVPGIFGYIGT
+336 LLMEKAPGIFGYIGT
-351 KNPNIPGSEK
+351 RNPRVPGSEK

-367 FTVDEEALIRGTA
+367 FTVDEDALIRGTA
-380 VATQFTIDYL
+380 VAAQFALDYL
-390 EGK
+390 N

>member
-1 MDIRK
+1 MEIK
-6 KAENIKDYI
+6 EKAENIKDYI
-15 IEMRRYFHQNPELS
+15 IEMRRHFHQNPELS
-29 LEEFETTKKIIEEL
+29 LEEFETTKKIVNEL
-43 NKMGIEVSTF
+43 EKMSIEVSTF
-53 KNGLTGCVGTIKGA
+53 KDGLTGCIGTIKGA

-84 LEKTNLEF
+84 HEKTNLEF
-92 ASKVKGKMHAC
+92 ASRVDGKMHAC
-103 GHDCHIAMLLGT
+103 GHDCHAAMLLGV
-115 AKILNEIKESFSGTI
+115 AKILSEMKDKFSGNI
-130 KLFFQPAE
+130 KLFFQAAE
-138 EIGMGARLAIEQ
+138 EIGLGAKLSIEQ

-165 PRFASSKINMQY
+165 PRFESPKINMQY

-187 KLTVEGVSSHGSSP
+187 KLTVEGTSSHGSSP
-201 HLGHDAILASG
+201 HLGHDAIVASA
-212 AIITG
+212 AIITA

-247 IANEVVMEGNVRTFD
+247 IANEVIMEGNVRTFD
-262 ENFRKEIENYIR
+262 EIFRKEIETHIR
-274 EISESIA
+274 EIAESVA
-281 KAHGCTA
+281 KAHSCTA
-288 KLEYRYGTGVVINKD
+288 KLEYRYGTGVVLNKD

-319 EETLVEME
+319 EDSLVEME

-336 LLMEKVPGIFGYIGT
+336 LLMEKAPGIFGYIGT
-351 KNPNIPGSEK
+351 RNTKVPGSEK

-367 FTVDEEALIRGTA
+367 FTVDEDALIRGTA
-380 VATQFTIDYL
+380 VAVQFALDYL
-390 EGK
+390 N

>member
-1 MDIRK
+1 MDIK
-6 KAENIKDYI
+6 EKAENIKDYI
-15 IEMRRYFHQNPELS
+15 IEMRRHFHQNPELS
-29 LEEFETTKKIIEEL
+29 LEEFETTKKIVNEL
-43 NKMGIEVSTF
+43 EKMGIEVSTF
-53 KNGLTGCVGTIKGA
+53 KDGLTGCVGTIKGA

-84 LEKTNLEF
+84 HEQTNLEF
-92 ASKVKGKMHAC
+92 ASRVDGKMHAC
-103 GHDCHIAMLLGT
+103 GHDCHAAMLLGV
-115 AKILNEIKESFSGTI
+115 AKILSEMKDKFSGNI
-130 KLFFQPAE
+130 KLFFQAAE
-138 EIGMGARLAIEQ
+138 EIGLGAKISIEQ
-150 GVMDNVDACYGVHVT
+150 GVMDNVDACYGVHIT
-165 PRFASSKINMQY
+165 PRFESPKINMQY

-187 KLTVEGVSSHGSSP
+187 KLTVEGTSSHGSSP
-201 HLGHDAILASG
+201 HLGHDAIVASA
-212 AIITG
+212 AIITA

-247 IANEVVMEGNVRTFD
+247 IANEVIMEGNVRTFD
-262 ENFRKEIENYIR
+262 EIFRKEIETHIR
-274 EISESIA
+274 EIAESVA
-281 KAHGCTA
+281 KAHSCTA
-288 KLEYRYGTGVVINKD
+288 KLEYRYGTGVVLNKD

-319 EETLVEME
+319 EDSLVEME

-336 LLMEKVPGIFGYIGT
+336 LLMEKAPGIFGYIGT
-351 KNPNIPGSEK
+351 RNPKVPGSEK

-367 FTVDEEALIRGTA
+367 FTVDEDALIRGTA
-380 VATQFTIDYL
+380 VAVQFALDYL
-390 EGK
+390 N

>member
-1 MDIRK
+1 MDIK
-6 KAENIKDYI
+6 EKAENIKDYI
-15 IEMRRYFHQNPELS
+15 IEMRRHFHQNPELS
-29 LEEFETTKKIIEEL
+29 LEEFETTKKIVNEL
-43 NKMGIEVSTF
+43 EKMGIEVSTF
-53 KNGLTGCVGTIKGA
+53 KDGLTGCVGTIKGA

-84 LEKTNLEF
+84 HEKTNLEF
-92 ASKVKGKMHAC
+92 ASRVDGKMHAC
-103 GHDCHIAMLLGT
+103 GHDCHAAMLLGV
-115 AKILNEIKESFSGTI
+115 AKILSEMKDKFSGNI
-130 KLFFQPAE
+130 KLFFQAAE
-138 EIGMGARLAIEQ
+138 EIGLGAKLSIEQ

-165 PRFASSKINMQY
+165 PRFESPKINMQY

-187 KLTVEGVSSHGSSP
+187 KLTVEGTSSHGSSP
-201 HLGHDAILASG
+201 HLGHDAIVASA
-212 AIITG
+212 AIITA

-247 IANEVVMEGNVRTFD
+247 IANEVIMEGNVRTFD
-262 ENFRKEIENYIR
+262 EIFREEIETHIR
-274 EISESIA
+274 EIAESVA
-281 KAHGCTA
+281 KAHSCRA
-288 KLEYRYGTGVVINKD
+288 KLEYRYGTGVVLNKD

-319 EETLVEME
+319 EDSLVEME

-336 LLMEKVPGIFGYIGT
+336 LLMEKAPGIFGYIGT
-351 KNPNIPGSEK
+351 RNPKVPGSEK

-367 FTVDEEALIRGTA
+367 FTVDEDALIRGTA
-380 VATQFTIDYL
+380 VAVQFALDYL
-390 EGK
+390 N

>member
-1 MDIRK
+1 MDIK
-6 KAENIKDYI
+6 EKAENIKDYI
-15 IEMRRYFHQNPELS
+15 IEMRRHFHQNPELS
-29 LEEFETTKKIIEEL
+29 LEEFETTKKIVNEL
-43 NKMGIEVSTF
+43 EKMGIEVSTF
-53 KNGLTGCVGTIKGA
+53 KDGLTGCIGTIKGA

-84 LEKTNLEF
+84 HEKTNLEF
-92 ASKVKGKMHAC
+92 ASRVDGKMHAC
-103 GHDCHIAMLLGT
+103 GHDCHAAMLLGV
-115 AKILNEIKESFSGTI
+115 AKILSEMKDKFSGNI
-130 KLFFQPAE
+130 KLFFQAAE
-138 EIGMGARLAIEQ
+138 EIGLGAKLSIEQ

-165 PRFASSKINMQY
+165 PRFESPKINMQY

-187 KLTVEGVSSHGSSP
+187 KLTVKGTSSHGSSP
-201 HLGHDAILASG
+201 HLGHDAIVASA
-212 AIITG
+212 AIITA

-247 IANEVVMEGNVRTFD
+247 IANEVIMEGNVRTFD
-262 ENFRKEIENYIR
+262 EIFRKEIETHIR
-274 EISESIA
+274 EIAESVA
-281 KAHGCTA
+281 KAHSCTA
-288 KLEYRYGTGVVINKD
+288 KLEYRYGTGVVLNKD

-319 EETLVEME
+319 EDSLVEME

-336 LLMEKVPGIFGYIGT
+336 LLMEKAPGIFGYIGT
-351 KNPNIPGSEK
+351 RNTKVPGSEK

-367 FTVDEEALIRGTA
+367 FTVDEDALIRGTA
-380 VATQFTIDYL
+380 VAVQFALDYL
-390 EGK
+390 N

>member
-1 MDIRK
+1 MDIK
-6 KAENIKDYI
+6 EKAENIKDYI
-15 IEMRRYFHQNPELS
+15 IEMRRHFHQNPELS
-29 LEEFETTKKIIEEL
+29 LEEFETTKKIVNEL
-43 NKMGIEVSTF
+43 EKMGIEVSTF
-53 KNGLTGCVGTIKGA
+53 KDGLTGCVGTIKGA

-84 LEKTNLEF
+84 HEKTNLEF
-92 ASKVKGKMHAC
+92 ASRVDGKMHAC
-103 GHDCHIAMLLGT
+103 GHDCHAAMLLGV
-115 AKILNEIKESFSGTI
+115 AKILSEMKDKFSGNI
-130 KLFFQPAE
+130 KLFFQAAE
-138 EIGMGARLAIEQ
+138 EIGLGAKLSIEQ

-165 PRFASSKINMQY
+165 PRFESPKINMQY

-187 KLTVEGVSSHGSSP
+187 KLTVEGTSSHGSSP
-201 HLGHDAILASG
+201 HLGHDAIVASA
-212 AIITG
+212 AIITA

-247 IANEVVMEGNVRTFD
+247 IANEVIMEGNVRTFD
-262 ENFRKEIENYIR
+262 EIFRKEIETHIR
-274 EISESIA
+274 EIAESVA
-281 KAHGCTA
+281 KAHSCTA
-288 KLEYRYGTGVVINKD
+288 KLEYRYGTGVVLNKD

-319 EETLVEME
+319 EDSLVEME

-336 LLMEKVPGIFGYIGT
+336 LLMEKAPGIFGYIGT
-351 KNPNIPGSEK
+351 RNTKVPGSEK

-367 FTVDEEALIRGTA
+367 FTVDEDALIRGTA
-380 VATQFTIDYL
+380 VAAQFALDYL
-390 EGK
+390 N

>member
-1 MDIRK
+1 MDIK
-6 KAENIKDYI
+6 EKAENIKDYI
-15 IEMRRYFHQNPELS
+15 IEMRRHFHQNPELS
-29 LEEFETTKKIIEEL
+29 LEEFETTKKIVNEL
-43 NKMGIEVSTF
+43 EKIGIEVSTF
-53 KNGLTGCVGTIKGA
+53 KDGLTGCIGTIKGA

-84 LEKTNLEF
+84 HEKTNLEF
-92 ASKVKGKMHAC
+92 ASRVDGKMHAC
-103 GHDCHIAMLLGT
+103 GHDCHAAMLLGV
-115 AKILNEIKESFSGTI
+115 AKILSEMKDKFSGNI
-130 KLFFQPAE
+130 KLFFQAAE
-138 EIGMGARLAIEQ
+138 EIGLGAKLSIEQ

-165 PRFASSKINMQY
+165 PRFESPKINMQY

-187 KLTVEGVSSHGSSP
+187 KLTVEGTSSHGSSP
-201 HLGHDAILASG
+201 HLGHDAIVASA
-212 AIITG
+212 AIITA

-247 IANEVVMEGNVRTFD
+247 IANEVIMEGNVRTFD
-262 ENFRKEIENYIR
+262 KIFRKEIETHIR
-274 EISESIA
+274 EIAESVA
-281 KAHGCTA
+281 KAHSCTA
-288 KLEYRYGTGVVINKD
+288 KLEYRYGTGVVLNKD

-319 EETLVEME
+319 EDSLVEME

-336 LLMEKVPGIFGYIGT
+336 LLMEKAPGIFGYIGT
-351 KNPNIPGSEK
+351 RNTKVPGSEK

-367 FTVDEEALIRGTA
+367 FTVDEDALIRGTA
-380 VATQFTIDYL
+380 VAVQFALDYL
-390 EGK
+390 N

>member
-1 MDIRK
+1 MDIK
-6 KAENIKDYI
+6 EKAENIKDYI
-15 IEMRRYFHQNPELS
+15 IEMRRHFHQNPELS
-29 LEEFETTKKIIEEL
+29 LEEFETTKKIVNEL
-43 NKMGIEVSTF
+43 EKMSIEVSTF
-53 KNGLTGCVGTIKGA
+53 KDGLTGCIGTIKGA

-84 LEKTNLEF
+84 HEKTNLEF
-92 ASKVKGKMHAC
+92 ASRVDGKMHAC
-103 GHDCHIAMLLGT
+103 GHDCHAAMLLGV
-115 AKILNEIKESFSGTI
+115 AKILSEMKDKFSGNI
-130 KLFFQPAE
+130 KLFFQAAE
-138 EIGMGARLAIEQ
+138 EIGLGAKLSIEQ

-165 PRFASSKINMQY
+165 PRFESPKINMQY

-187 KLTVEGVSSHGSSP
+187 KLTVEGTSSHGSSP
-201 HLGHDAILASG
+201 HLGHDAIVASA
-212 AIITG
+212 AIITA

-247 IANEVVMEGNVRTFD
+247 IANEVIMEGNVRTFD
-262 ENFRKEIENYIR
+262 EIFRKEIETHIR
-274 EISESIA
+274 EIAESVA
-281 KAHGCTA
+281 KAHSCTA
-288 KLEYRYGTGVVINKD
+288 KLEYRYGTGVVLNKD

-319 EETLVEME
+319 EDSLVEME

-336 LLMEKVPGIFGYIGT
+336 LLMEKAPGIFGYIGT
-351 KNPNIPGSEK
+351 RNTKVPGSEK

-367 FTVDEEALIRGTA
+367 FTVDEDALIRGTA
-380 VATQFTIDYL
+380 VAVQFALDYL
-390 EGK
+390 N

>member
-1 MDIRK
+1 MDIK
-6 KAENIKDYI
+6 EKAENIKDYI
-15 IEMRRYFHQNPELS
+15 IEMRRHFHQNPELS
-29 LEEFETTKKIIEEL
+29 LEEFETTKKIVNEL
-43 NKMGIEVSTF
+43 EKMSIEVSTF
-53 KNGLTGCVGTIKGA
+53 KDGLTGCIGTIKGA

-84 LEKTNLEF
+84 HEKTNLEF
-92 ASKVKGKMHAC
+92 ASRVDGKMHAC
-103 GHDCHIAMLLGT
+103 GHDCHAAMLLGV
-115 AKILNEIKESFSGTI
+115 AKILSEMKDKFSGNI
-130 KLFFQPAE
+130 KLFFQAAE
-138 EIGMGARLAIEQ
+138 EIGLGAKLSIEQ

-165 PRFASSKINMQY
+165 PRFESPKINMQY

-187 KLTVEGVSSHGSSP
+187 KLTVEGTSSHGSSP
-201 HLGHDAILASG
+201 HLGHDAIVASA
-212 AIITG
+212 AIITA

-247 IANEVVMEGNVRTFD
+247 IANEVIMEGNVRTFD
-262 ENFRKEIENYIR
+262 EIFRKEIETYIR
-274 EISESIA
+274 EIAESVA
-281 KAHGCTA
+281 KAHSCTA
-288 KLEYRYGTGVVINKD
+288 KLEYRYGTGVVLNKD

-319 EETLVEME
+319 EDSLVEME

-336 LLMEKVPGIFGYIGT
+336 LLMEKAPGIFGYIGT
-351 KNPNIPGSEK
+351 RNPKVPGSEK

-367 FTVDEEALIRGTA
+367 FTVDEDALIRGTA
-380 VATQFTIDYL
+380 VAAQFALDYL
-390 EGK
+390 N

>member
-1 MDIRK
+1 MDIK
-6 KAENIKDYI
+6 EKAENIKDYI
-15 IEMRRYFHQNPELS
+15 IEMRRHFHQNPELS
-29 LEEFETTKKIIEEL
+29 LEEFETTKKIVNEL
-43 NKMGIEVSTF
+43 EKMGIEVSTF
-53 KNGLTGCVGTIKGA
+53 KDGLTGCIGTIKGA

-84 LEKTNLEF
+84 HEQTNLEF
-92 ASKVKGKMHAC
+92 ASRVDGKMHAC
-103 GHDCHIAMLLGT
+103 GHDCHAAMLLGV
-115 AKILNEIKESFSGTI
+115 AKILSEMKDKFSGNI
-130 KLFFQPAE
+130 KLFFQAAE
-138 EIGMGARLAIEQ
+138 EIGLGAKLSIEQ

-165 PRFASSKINMQY
+165 PRFESPKINMQY

-187 KLTVEGVSSHGSSP
+187 KLTVEGTSSHGSSP
-201 HLGHDAILASG
+201 HLGHDAIVASA
-212 AIITG
+212 AIITA

-247 IANEVVMEGNVRTFD
+247 IANEVIMEGNVRTFD
-262 ENFRKEIENYIR
+262 EIFRKEIETHIR
-274 EISESIA
+274 EIAESVA
-281 KAHGCTA
+281 KAHSCTA
-288 KLEYRYGTGVVINKD
+288 KLEYRYGTGVVLNKD

-319 EETLVEME
+319 EDSLVEME

-336 LLMEKVPGIFGYIGT
+336 LLMEKAPGIFGYIGT
-351 KNPNIPGSEK
+351 RNSKVPGSEK

-367 FTVDEEALIRGTA
+367 FTVDEDALIRGTA
-380 VATQFTIDYL
+380 VAVQFALDYL
-390 EGK
+390 N

>member
-1 MDIRK
+1 MDIK
-6 KAENIKDYI
+6 EKAENIKDYI
-15 IEMRRYFHQNPELS
+15 IEMRRHFHQNPELS
-29 LEEFETTKKIIEEL
+29 LEEFETTKKIVNEL
-43 NKMGIEVSTF
+43 EKMGIEVSTF
-53 KNGLTGCVGTIKGA
+53 KDGLTGCIGTIKGA

-84 LEKTNLEF
+84 HEKTNLEF
-92 ASKVKGKMHAC
+92 ASRVDGKMHAC
-103 GHDCHIAMLLGT
+103 GHDCHAAMLLGV
-115 AKILNEIKESFSGTI
+115 AKILSEMKDKFSGNI
-130 KLFFQPAE
+130 KLFFQAAE
-138 EIGMGARLAIEQ
+138 EIGLGAKLSIEQ

-165 PRFASSKINMQY
+165 PRFESPKINMQY

-187 KLTVEGVSSHGSSP
+187 KLTVEGTSSHGSSP
-201 HLGHDAILASG
+201 HLGHDAIVASA
-212 AIITG
+212 AIITA

-247 IANEVVMEGNVRTFD
+247 IANEVIMDGNVRTFD
-262 ENFRKEIENYIR
+262 EIFRKEIETHIR
-274 EISESIA
+274 EIAESVA
-281 KAHGCTA
+281 KAHSCTA
-288 KLEYRYGTGVVINKD
+288 KLEYRYGTGVVLNKD

-319 EETLVEME
+319 EDSLVEME

-336 LLMEKVPGIFGYIGT
+336 LLMEKAPGIFGYIGT
-351 KNPNIPGSEK
+351 KNTKVPGSEK

-367 FTVDEEALIRGTA
+367 FTVDEDALIRGTA
-380 VATQFTIDYL
+380 VAVQFALDYL
-390 EGK
+390 N

>member
-1 MDIRK
+1 MDIK
-6 KAENIKDYI
+6 EKAENIKDYI
-15 IEMRRYFHQNPELS
+15 IEMRRHFHQNPELS
-29 LEEFETTKKIIEEL
+29 LEEFETTKKIVNEL
-43 NKMGIEVSTF
+43 EKMSIEVSTF
-53 KNGLTGCVGTIKGA
+53 KDGLTGCIGTIKGA

-84 LEKTNLEF
+84 HEKTNLEF
-92 ASKVKGKMHAC
+92 ASRVDGKMHAC
-103 GHDCHIAMLLGT
+103 GHDCHAAMLLGV
-115 AKILNEIKESFSGTI
+115 AKILSEMKDKFSGNI
-130 KLFFQPAE
+130 KLFFQAAE
-138 EIGMGARLAIEQ
+138 EIGLGAKLSIEQ

-165 PRFASSKINMQY
+165 PRFESPKINMQY

-187 KLTVEGVSSHGSSP
+187 KLTVEGTSSHGSSP
-201 HLGHDAILASG
+201 HLGHDAIVASA
-212 AIITG
+212 AIITA

-247 IANEVVMEGNVRTFD
+247 IANEVIMEGNIRTFD
-262 ENFRKEIENYIR
+262 EIFRKEIETHIR
-274 EISESIA
+274 EIAESVA
-281 KAHGCTA
+281 KAHSCTA
-288 KLEYRYGTGVVINKD
+288 KLEYRYGTGVVLNKD

-319 EETLVEME
+319 EDSLVEME

-336 LLMEKVPGIFGYIGT
+336 LLMEKAPGIFGYIGT
-351 KNPNIPGSEK
+351 RNPKVPGSEK

-367 FTVDEEALIRGTA
+367 FTVDEDALIRGTA
-380 VATQFTIDYL
+380 VAVQFALDYL
-390 EGK
+390 N

>member
-1 MDIRK
+1 MDIK
-6 KAENIKDYI
+6 EKAENIKDYI
-15 IEMRRYFHQNPELS
+15 IEMRRHFHQNPELS
-29 LEEFETTKKIIEEL
+29 LEEFETTKKIVNEL
-43 NKMGIEVSTF
+43 EKMGIEVSTF
-53 KNGLTGCVGTIKGA
+53 KDGLTGCVGTIKGA

-84 LEKTNLEF
+84 HEKTNLEF
-92 ASKVKGKMHAC
+92 ASRIDGKMHAC
-103 GHDCHIAMLLGT
+103 GHDCHAAMLLGV
-115 AKILNEIKESFSGTI
+115 AKILSEMKDKFSGNI
-130 KLFFQPAE
+130 KLFFQAAE
-138 EIGMGARLAIEQ
+138 EIGLGAKLSIEQ

-165 PRFASSKINMQY
+165 PRFESPKINMQY

-187 KLTVEGVSSHGSSP
+187 KLTVEGTSSHGSSP
-201 HLGHDAILASG
+201 HLGHDAIVASA
-212 AIITG
+212 AIITA

-247 IANEVVMEGNVRTFD
+247 IANEVIMEGNVRTFD
-262 ENFRKEIENYIR
+262 EIFRKEIETHIR
-274 EISESIA
+274 EIAESVA
-281 KAHGCTA
+281 KAHSCTA
-288 KLEYRYGTGVVINKD
+288 KLEYRYGTGVVLNKD

-319 EETLVEME
+319 EDSLVEME

-336 LLMEKVPGIFGYIGT
+336 LLMEKAPGIFGYIGT
-351 KNPNIPGSEK
+351 RNPKVPGSEK

-367 FTVDEEALIRGTA
+367 FTVDEDALIRGTA
-380 VATQFTIDYL
+380 VAVQFALDYL
-390 EGK
+390 N

>member
-1 MDIRK
+1 MDIK
-6 KAENIKDYI
+6 EKAENIKDYI
-15 IEMRRYFHQNPELS
+15 IEMRRHFHQNPELS
-29 LEEFETTKKIIEEL
+29 LEEFETTKKIVNEL
-43 NKMGIEVSTF
+43 EKMGIEVSTF
-53 KNGLTGCVGTIKGA
+53 KDGLTGCIGTIKGA

-84 LEKTNLEF
+84 HEKTNLEF
-92 ASKVKGKMHAC
+92 ASRVDGKMHAC
-103 GHDCHIAMLLGT
+103 GHDCHAAMLLGV
-115 AKILNEIKESFSGTI
+115 AKILSEMKDKFSGNI
-130 KLFFQPAE
+130 KLFFQAAE
-138 EIGMGARLAIEQ
+138 EIGLGAKLSIEQ

-165 PRFASSKINMQY
+165 PRFESPKINMQY

-187 KLTVEGVSSHGSSP
+187 KLTVEGTSSHGSSP
-201 HLGHDAILASG
+201 HLGHDAIVASA
-212 AIITG
+212 AIITA

-247 IANEVVMEGNVRTFD
+247 IANEVIMEGNIRTFD
-262 ENFRKEIENYIR
+262 EIFRKEIETHIR
-274 EISESIA
+274 EIAESVA
-281 KAHGCTA
+281 KAHSCTA
-288 KLEYRYGTGVVINKD
+288 KLEYRYGTGVVLNKD

-319 EETLVEME
+319 EDSLVEME

-336 LLMEKVPGIFGYIGT
+336 LLMEKAPGIFGYIGT
-351 KNPNIPGSEK
+351 RNPRVPGSEK

-367 FTVDEEALIRGTA
+367 FTVDEDALIRGTA
-380 VATQFTIDYL
+380 VAVQFALDYL
-390 EGK
+390 N

>member
-1 MDIRK
+1 MDIK
-6 KAENIKDYI
+6 EKAENIKDYI
-15 IEMRRYFHQNPELS
+15 IEMRRHFHQNPELS
-29 LEEFETTKKIIEEL
+29 LEEFETTKKIVNEL
-43 NKMGIEVSTF
+43 EKMGIEVSTF
-53 KNGLTGCVGTIKGA
+53 KDGLTGCVGTIKGA

-84 LEKTNLEF
+84 HEKTNLEF
-92 ASKVKGKMHAC
+92 ASRVDGKMHAC
-103 GHDCHIAMLLGT
+103 AHDCHAAMLLGV
-115 AKILNEIKESFSGTI
+115 AKILSEMKDKFSGNI
-130 KLFFQPAE
+130 KLFFQAAE
-138 EIGMGARLAIEQ
+138 EIGLGAKLSIEQ

-165 PRFASSKINMQY
+165 PRFESPKINMQY

-187 KLTVEGVSSHGSSP
+187 KLTVEGTSSHGSSP
-201 HLGHDAILASG
+201 HLGHDAIVASA
-212 AIITG
+212 AIITA

-247 IANEVVMEGNVRTFD
+247 IANEVIMEGNVRTFD
-262 ENFRKEIENYIR
+262 EIFRKEIETHIR
-274 EISESIA
+274 EIAESVA
-281 KAHGCTA
+281 KAHSCTA
-288 KLEYRYGTGVVINKD
+288 KLEYRYGTGVVLNKD

-319 EETLVEME
+319 EDSLVEME

-336 LLMEKVPGIFGYIGT
+336 LLMEKAPGIFGYIGT
-351 KNPNIPGSEK
+351 RNSKVPGSEK

-367 FTVDEEALIRGTA
+367 FTVDEDALIRGTA
-380 VATQFTIDYL
+380 VAVQFALDYL
-390 EGK
+390 N

>member
-1 MDIRK
+1 MDIK
-6 KAENIKDYI
+6 EKAENIKDYI
-15 IEMRRYFHQNPELS
+15 IEMRRHFHQNPELS
-29 LEEFETTKKIIEEL
+29 LEEFETTKKIVNEL
-43 NKMGIEVSTF
+43 EKMGIEVSTF
-53 KNGLTGCVGTIKGA
+53 KDGLTGCVGTIKGA

-84 LEKTNLEF
+84 HEKTNLEF
-92 ASKVKGKMHAC
+92 ASRVDGKMHAC
-103 GHDCHIAMLLGT
+103 GHDCHAAMLLGVT
-115 AKILNEIKESFSGTI
+115 KILSEMKDKFSGNI
-130 KLFFQPAE
+130 KLFFQAAE
-138 EIGMGARLAIEQ
+138 EIGLGAKLSIEQ
-150 GVMDNVDACYGVHVT
+150 GIMDNVDACYGVHVT
-165 PRFASSKINMQY
+165 PRFESPKINMQY

-187 KLTVEGVSSHGSSP
+187 KLTVEGTSSHGSSP
-201 HLGHDAILASG
+201 HLGHDAIVASA
-212 AIITG
+212 AIITA

-247 IANEVVMEGNVRTFD
+247 IANEVIMEGNVRTFD
-262 ENFRKEIENYIR
+262 EIFRKEIETHIR
-274 EISESIA
+274 EIAESVA
-281 KAHGCTA
+281 KAHSCTA
-288 KLEYRYGTGVVINKD
+288 KLEYRYGTGVVLNKD

-319 EETLVEME
+319 EDSLVEME

-336 LLMEKVPGIFGYIGT
+336 LLMEKAPGIFGYIGT
-351 KNPNIPGSEK
+351 RNPKVPGSEK

-367 FTVDEEALIRGTA
+367 FTVDEDALIRGTA
-380 VATQFTIDYL
+380 VAVQFALDYL
-390 EGK
+390 N